1 MPATDNHSTPLVGIL
16 MGSDTDLPVMTQ
28 AAKLLKQFDV
38 PCEIE
43 ITSAHRSPQRT
54 AEYARQAA
62 SRGLKVL
69 IVGAGAAAALAGVI
83 AAETILPVVG
93 VPMATSPLS
102 GFDALL
108 STAMMPAGV
117 PVATMA
123 VGDAGAR
130 NAAIL
135 AVSILALER
144 ADLRNRLL
152 AYKQDLE
159 RSVREKS
166 ERVKAEFK
174 F

>member
-1 MPATDNHSTPLVGIL
+1 MPDSVSAPLVGIL
-16 MGSDTDLPVMTQ
+16 MGSDTDLPVMSQ
-28 AAKLLKQFDV
+28 AAKLLKQFEV

-54 AEYARQAA
+54 AEYARNAA
-62 SRGLKVL
+62 SRGLRVL

-135 AVSILALER
+135 AISILALQDAR
-144 ADLRNRLL
+144 LRERLL
-152 AYKQDLE
+152 AYKQELE
-159 RSVREKS
+159 RSVHEKS

>member
-1 MPATDNHSTPLVGIL
+1 MSQTLIGIL
-16 MGSDTDLPVMTQ
+16 MGSDTDLPVMSQ
-28 AAKLLKQFDV
+28 AAKTLKQFGV
-38 PCEIE
+38 GFEIE

-54 AEYARQAA
+54 SEYARTAA
-62 SRGLKVL
+62 QRGIKVL
-69 IVGAGAAAALAGVI
+69 IVGAGAAAALAGVV
-83 AAETILPVVG
+83 AAETILPVIG

-117 PVATMA
+117 AVATMA
-123 VGDAGAR
+123 VGEAGAR

-135 AVSILALER
+135 AISILALGDAQLTEK
-144 ADLRNRLL
+144 LL
-152 AYKQDLE
+152 AHKQELE

-174 F
+174 I

>member
-1 MPATDNHSTPLVGIL
+1 MSQTLIGIL
-16 MGSDTDLPVMTQ
+16 MGSDTDLPVMSQ
-28 AAKLLKQFDV
+28 AAKILKQFGV
-38 PCEIE
+38 GFEIE

-54 AEYARQAA
+54 SEYARTAA
-62 SRGLKVL
+62 QRGIKVL
-69 IVGAGAAAALAGVI
+69 IVGAGAAAALAGVV
-83 AAETILPVVG
+83 AAETILPVIG

-117 PVATMA
+117 AVATMA
-123 VGDAGAR
+123 VGEAGAR

-135 AVSILALER
+135 AISILALSD
-144 ADLRNRLL
+144 AQLTGKLL
-152 AYKQDLE
+152 AHKQELE

-174 F
+174 I